1 MIEWYTWLTF
11 GVGIIAGVVGLIWA
25 FRKKPPT
32 DLTAGLVA
40 ATGVLVLVQIVLAIV
55 LPLLGNVCEGDGLEY
70 WMYLLTAALIPPA
83 AIFWSLIER
92 NRWSNAVLGVAGFA
106 VAVMVVRM
114 QQIWLGNAPLLG

>member
-25 FRKKPPT
+25 FREKPPT

>member
-11 GVGIIAGVVGLIWA
+11 GVGILAGVIGLIWA
-25 FRKKPPT
+25 FRAKPPT

-55 LPLLGNVCEGDGLEY
+55 LPLTGNVCQGDGLEY
-70 WMYLLTAALIPPA
+70 WMYLITAALIPPA

-106 VAVMVVRM
+106 VAVMMVRM